1 MLPGAQGG
9 AEARA
14 VASADVVDAAAFAH
28 QVVPWAQLSPA
39 ERAKMVVSILL
50 RLCVIVGALYFFICS
65 LSFLADGFRLVGGK
79 GVGSH
84 VENGLWAA
92 PQRGSPAS
100 WWLVITPLGGATA
113 RQPGLLGRAR
123 RALGLFRALERIA
136 RAAQITEI
144 AMLP

>member
-1 MLPGAQGG
+1 MLPRAEGG

-14 VASADVVDAAAFAH
+14 VASADVVDSAAFAH
-28 QVVPWAQLSPA
+28 QVVPWAQLTPA

-50 RLCVIVGALYFFICS
+50 RLCVIIGALYFFICS

-92 PQRGSPAS
+92 PQRGSPSS

-113 RQPGLLGRAR
+113 RQPGLLGRTR

-136 RAAQITEI
+136 RAAQITEN

>member
-1 MLPGAQGG
+1 MALGGVPHAGGAAVLPGAKGG

-14 VASADVVDAAAFAH
+14 GASADVVDAAAFAH

-79 GVGSH
+79 GVGRH
-84 VENGLWAA
+84 VERGLWAAPQRAATPPGGWLSPLWAA

-100 WWLVITPLGGATA
+100 SAV
-113 RQPGLLGRAR
+113 R
-123 RALGLFRALERIA
+123 
-136 RAAQITEI
+136 
-144 AMLP
+144 